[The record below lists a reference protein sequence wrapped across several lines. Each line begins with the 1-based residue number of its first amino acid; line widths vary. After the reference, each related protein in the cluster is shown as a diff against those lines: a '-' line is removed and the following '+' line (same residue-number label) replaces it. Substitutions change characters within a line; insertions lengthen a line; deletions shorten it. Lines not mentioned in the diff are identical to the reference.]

1 MCFLLN
7 VETSHNSLLRHINE
21 ITNNNMNIINQL
33 ANKYNYQNV
42 AMFVENYNAIV
53 KNPFKLESV

>member
-1 MCFLLN
+1 M
-7 VETSHNSLLRHINE
+7 NS
-21 ITNNNMNIINQL
+21 INQL